1 MYVSK
6 KIYINMYVSKKIYIN
21 MYVSKKIYINMY
33 VSKKIYINT
42 MTNKYNILYYMNQQE
57 YFFVICATDN
67 LKNAQIIYNK
77 YKNEINIKMK

>member
-1 MYVSK
+1 
-6 KIYINMYVSKKIYIN
+6 
-21 MYVSKKIYINMY
+21 MY